1 MEHIENQ
8 ENKDGSGGG
17 FRSFAVKRIIV
28 VILLAVVGLWILG
41 MTFGFFAKTPNANI
55 QLAASGHD
63 AGKSN
68 AYQDMG
74 HSDTAHKTSET
85 PPPIESE
92 THQKENST
100 VESHKTS
107 HAADDVID
115 KTTVHYTA
123 TEAEED
129 RVVGVTFVKALIQ
142 PLDYELNDRFYGWRP
157 NDIFDFTDN
166 VNSFQLG
173 VLEVT
178 RRTVDKLAENIS
190 RTGSTAAFDKHLEN
204 ARNTCFVVEAERY
217 WFPSPEWKYSDGL
230 EELEAYAKK
239 LKKGEASFF
248 TRADSL
254 IHLLVEY
261 EHVLGSCDDNLVKSK
276 EGDGSPVSFFQADE
290 YFYYAKG
297 VSSAITT
304 MLEAIE
310 EDFHKTLERRNCLAE
325 LHHAIESCQHANHID
340 PLIVTN
346 SDLSGIIAN
355 HRANLAAHISH
366 ARFYIGVLIK
376 TLST

>member
-1 MEHIENQ
+1 MESS
-8 ENKDGSGGG
+8 ENKETTGSGKAG
-17 FRSFAVKRIIV
+17 FKRFAAKRIIV
-28 VILLAVVGLWILG
+28 GVLLIVAILWLLSFI
-41 MTFGFFAKTPNANI
+41 FGYFTESKHTDVKTAKTEHAVAKPDADTHAEKGG
-55 QLAASGHD
+55 AAHTD
-63 AGKSN
+63 
-68 AYQDMG
+68 
-74 HSDTAHKTSET
+74 SE
-85 PPPIESE
+85 S
-92 THQKENST
+92 KMT
-100 VESHKTS
+100 VETNLHKEKAVAAATHKMDTS
-107 HAADDVID
+107 YAKTDEKFYTKFAENEPEEEKVIGVAFVEALV
-115 KTTVHYTA
+115 KTM
-123 TEAEED
+123 
-129 RVVGVTFVKALIQ
+129 
-142 PLDYELNDRFYGWRP
+142 DYELNGRFYGWRP

-173 VLEVT
+173 VLEIT

-190 RTGSTAAFDKHLEN
+190 RTGSTAAFDKNLEN

-217 WFPSPEWKYSDGL
+217 WFPSPEGKYNDGL
-230 EELEAYAKK
+230 EDLMEYAKK

-248 TRADSL
+248 TRADTL
-254 IHLLVEY
+254 IPLLQEY

-297 VSSAITT
+297 VSSAIAE

-325 LHHAIESCQHANHID
+325 LHHAIESCQHANHIE

-355 HRANLAAHISH
+355 HRANLAAHVSH
-366 ARFYIGVLIK
+366 TRFYIGVLIK